1 MKLKVG
7 DLAPDFHSPDQ
18 KGKFHTLTEFTGQRL
33 LLYFYPKD
41 FTSGFTK
48 EACNFRDHMP
58 ELKDKVAVVG
68 VSNDFTDSHAD
79 FAKQHSLNF
88 PILSDPNKVIIE
100 AYGANNLF
108 FAKRSSFLIGPSG
121 KIEKIY
127 PKVNP
132 ATHVKEI
139 LKDLS

>member
-7 DLAPDFHSPDQ
+7 DQAPDFHSPDQ
-18 KGKFHTLTEFTGQRL
+18 KGKFHTLGEFAGQRL

-41 FTSGFTK
+41 FTSGCTK

-58 ELKDKVAVVG
+58 DLKDKVAVVG
-68 VSNDFTDSHAD
+68 VSNDFTDTHAD
-79 FAKQHSLNF
+79 FAKELDLTF
-88 PILSDPNKVIIE
+88 PILSDPNKVIID
-100 AYGANNLF
+100 AYGANGLI
-108 FAKRSSFLIGPSG
+108 FAKRCSFLISSEG

-132 ATHVKEI
+132 ATHIKEV